1 MTRTLSVLLVLMV
14 GTVVMARTADA
25 QEWRPPSRSMPAM
38 PHASEV
44 SASWMSSNNSWFGS
58 AARTAGV
65 EAGSLKVSGEGRQS
79 GGQVQVVRATSGP
92 LPVVVWQDRN
102 GDARA
107 DLIEIFRSGGVIIQ
121 LIDADYDGTAN
132 VLRVYDPAG
141 KLVSEDRL

>member
-1 MTRTLSVLLVLMV
+1 MTRILSVLVALFVA
-14 GTVVMARTADA
+14 TAASARSADA

-38 PHASEV
+38 PQASEV
-44 SASWMSSNNSWFGS
+44 SAAWMSSNSGWFGS
-58 AARTAGV
+58 AARAAGV
-65 EAGSLKVSGEGRQS
+65 EAGSLRVAGEGRQS

-121 LIDADYDGTAN
+121 LVDADYDGTAN
-132 VLRVYDPAG
+132 VLRVYDAAG